1 MLRWTLS
8 ALTISLA
15 ELESEKLCGSRE
27 HTASRRIIAW
37 RSLRRTRQT
46 GRMTIE
52 MKRFSALLKLQF
64 PAIGPGGEP
73 GQNRLRYTM
82 LPAE

>member
-1 MLRWTLS
+1 
-8 ALTISLA
+8 
-15 ELESEKLCGSRE
+15 
-27 HTASRRIIAW
+27 
-37 RSLRRTRQT
+37 
-46 GRMTIE
+46 MTIE

-73 GQNRLRYTM
+73 GQNPLRYTM